1 MTNGAMKKLYKLYA
15 FVVYLIPMLILF
27 FARINNYV
35 NPEQAIGFF
44 GIVLIIFVS
53 LYFSRQI
60 LDKGFQGKTPIII
73 SGILFIFS
81 FITQY
86 IANELMIITGVS
98 FVAALLSEFINQVSY
113 VYENYEYKI
122 IDGVKRKNLDK
133 ALPQKDAWRE
143 AYGIF
148 GS

>member
-27 FARINNYV
+27 FARIDNYV

-44 GIVLIIFVS
+44 GVVVIIFVS

-60 LDKGFQGKTPIII
+60 LNQGFQGKTPIII
-73 SGILFIFS
+73 SAVLFVFS